1 MINIQF
7 EFIQIDL
14 SERRKDMAIARTTI
28 DTSYALMEEVK
39 KKANENNENI
49 GDFITRALVNQLE
62 KEGNFEIRDLM
73 EVELNGNC
81 EKKISY

>member
-1 MINIQF
+1 
-7 EFIQIDL
+7 
-14 SERRKDMAIARTTI
+14 MAIARTTI